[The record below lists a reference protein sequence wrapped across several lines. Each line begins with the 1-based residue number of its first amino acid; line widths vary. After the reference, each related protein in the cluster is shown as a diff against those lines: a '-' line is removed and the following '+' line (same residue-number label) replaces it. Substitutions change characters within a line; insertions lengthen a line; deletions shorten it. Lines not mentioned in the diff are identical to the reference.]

1 MVGIMFINEHH
12 LFKQFQF
19 TDFLHWNTRTFDD
32 FFTPIKCQSVYYVKL
47 FKISFANL
55 YAK

>member
-19 TDFLHWNTRTFDD
+19 TDFLH
-32 FFTPIKCQSVYYVKL
+32 
-47 FKISFANL
+47 
-55 YAK
+55 